1 MNVHSVPELYLTIFG
16 WMQYENIWGVLS
28 ATGIVFIPFVV
39 ILVRNFAETNTS
51 MEANA
56 GTAASVRR
64 MEVEIALALSVV
76 VLAAQPIMT
85 LHASAVQ
92 YERGCAAAS
101 AGPTGLL
108 DRLAPSDTTYSD
120 VWDSTITSA
129 MIPVWW
135 YGVLSLSGGITN
147 AAISGM
153 PCAESVTAATFSLA
167 NARISDPMLSAETS
181 RFAAECFIP
190 ARSRFYRDSNESALP
205 GFIATILDEYGRD
218 DTEWLGSRVYL
229 ATYYDEYRAASPVAG
244 FPYDFIRDVE
254 YDDHPV
260 PPLWGRP
267 TCRDWWTGDTGTGLR
282 QRLLEQVE
290 PTLWERSKGVL
301 ARAWGYVT
309 NDPVAT
315 ERIEDFTLKSMLA
328 RSAVNAP
335 VSNVIATNSHG
346 GGSESGI
353 GATYSEWAVAGG
365 LGMFKLFTEGPMG
378 YAVRTTMPIVQIFL
392 LAGIY
397 MLLPF
402 ALVASLY
409 SWKTVFYATIAIL
422 VLRFWSYLFEVATWL
437 ESSFFT
443 ILWPDLFNRLAA
455 HAWATVHPDP
465 SFAIKTQIMGVVMI
479 ALYMVLP
486 MVLSVVVGWASMPV
500 VAGISDAM
508 RGASQTSRGI
518 GESSGRAAQGLAT
531 RGIGRAAGKK

>member
-1 MNVHSVPELYLTIFG
+1 MNVHSVPELYLTVFG

-28 ATGIVFIPFVV
+28 ATGVVFIPFVV

-51 MEANA
+51 METNA

-64 MEVEIALALSVV
+64 MEIEIVMALSVV
-76 VLAAQPIMT
+76 VLAAQPIMS
-85 LHASAVQ
+85 LQASAVQ
-92 YERGCAAAS
+92 YERGCDTAG

-108 DRLAPSDTTYSD
+108 DRPDPADTTYSE
-120 VWDSTITSA
+120 VWSSTITSA
-129 MIPVWW
+129 RIPVWW

-147 AAISGM
+147 AAIAGM

-167 NARISDPMLSAETS
+167 NTRISDPSLAAETS

-190 ARSRFYRDSNESALP
+190 ARSRFHRDFSESAIP
-205 GFIATILDEYGRD
+205 TFVTNILDEYGRD
-218 DTEWLGSRVYL
+218 DTEWLGSRAYL
-229 ATYYDEYRAASPVAG
+229 ATVYHEYRAASPVAG

-254 YDDHPV
+254 YDDHLD

-267 TCRDWWTGDTGTGLR
+267 TCQDWWSGGTGIGLR
-282 QRLLEQVE
+282 QRLMEQVE
-290 PTLWERSKGVL
+290 PTLWERSRGVL
-301 ARAWGYVT
+301 ARAWGYLT
-309 NDPVAT
+309 SDPVAT
-315 ERIEDFTLKSMLA
+315 SRIEDFTLKNMLA

-346 GGSESGI
+346 GGSGTGI
-353 GATYSEWAVAGG
+353 GAIYSQAAVTGG
-365 LGMFKLFTEGPMG
+365 LGLFKVFVEGPMG
-378 YAVRTTMPIVQIFL
+378 YAIRTTMPIVQIFM

-422 VLRFWSYLFEVATWL
+422 VLRFWSYLFEVATWI

-465 SFAIKTQIMGVVMI
+465 SFAIKTQIMGIVMI
-479 ALYMVLP
+479 SLYLVLP
-486 MVLSVVVGWASMPV
+486 VLLSMVVGWTAVGAVNSIAS
-500 VAGISDAM
+500 ATQQ
-508 RGASQTSRGI
+508 ASQTSRGV
-518 GESSGRAAQGLAT
+518 GENSGKGVQGGLT
-531 RGIGRAAGKK
+531 RGRSGGKK